1 MAKCIKI
8 SDDYEGYDL
17 ESFCIP
23 KHYEDDLESILIPY
37 GVIQDRIERIAKE
50 IFNDMGKEPLVAIC
64 VLKGGYKF
72 YTDLVDKINCLNRSH
87 GKSVPLSVDFIRLRS
102 YQNDKSLGTIEVVG
116 GDNME
121 TVKGKNVLVVEDIID
136 TGRTMEKLLT
146 LLSQYQPK
154 SVQVA
159 SLLVK
164 RQPHST
170 GYRPNY
176 CGFEIPDKF
185 VVGYALDFNEHYR
198 DLHHICVINAKGIE
212 KYKV

>member
-1 MAKCIKI
+1 MRWI
-8 SDDYEGYDL
+8 S
-17 ESFCIP
+17 
-23 KHYEDDLESILIPY
+23 
-37 GVIQDRIERIAKE
+37 
-50 IFNDMGKEPLVAIC
+50 
-64 VLKGGYKF
+64 
-72 YTDLVDKINCLNRSH
+72 
-87 GKSVPLSVDFIRLRS
+87 
-102 YQNDKSLGTIEVVG
+102 QNDKSLGTIEVVG

-170 GYRPNY
+170 GYRPN
-176 CGFEIPDKF
+176 CKF
-185 VVGYALDFNEHYR
+185 YLYQRN
-198 DLHHICVINAKGIE
+198 
-212 KYKV
+212 

>member
-1 MAKCIKI
+1 MRWI
-8 SDDYEGYDL
+8 S
-17 ESFCIP
+17 
-23 KHYEDDLESILIPY
+23 
-37 GVIQDRIERIAKE
+37 
-50 IFNDMGKEPLVAIC
+50 
-64 VLKGGYKF
+64 
-72 YTDLVDKINCLNRSH
+72 
-87 GKSVPLSVDFIRLRS
+87 
-102 YQNDKSLGTIEVVG
+102 QNDKSLGTIEVVG

-170 GYRPNY
+170 GYRPNCKFNLY
-176 CGFEIPDKF
+176 QRNWGSHLLTDLNSDCGFEIPDKF